1 MKKMFSLVLA
11 AFLLGGCVQYK
22 DGKPVETASSEGKPK
37 EEVKKEEPKKEEKPA
52 TEDKVEEVKL
62 PTNEEEL
69 TTYLE
74 NALPKEA
81 KGGVVVTTLE
91 SGSLSASVNFQLED
105 GFVLDTAGKN
115 AARDFIFAA
124 YASGMDIGYALAT
137 VMAPD
142 GTLGLSA
149 GVGKEAAATQD
160 PSAWTDSSVGATVFI
175 DWVKDNLN
183 ETEDFTQ
190 RVILRGQ
197 WVE

>member
-1 MKKMFSLVLA
+1 MKKMLSLVLA

-22 DGKPVETASSEGKPK
+22 DGKPVETASSEEKPK
-37 EEVKKEEPKKEEKPA
+37 EEVKEEEPKKETEEK
-52 TEDKVEEVKL
+52 EEVKEEVKL
-62 PTNEEEL
+62 PTSEEEL

-81 KGGVVVTTLE
+81 KGGVVVTKLE
-91 SGSLSASVNFQLED
+91 SGSISATVNFQLED
-105 GFVLDTAGKN
+105 GLALETAAKD

-124 YASGMDIGYALAT
+124 YSSGMDVGYALAT
-137 VMAPD
+137 IMAPD

-149 GVGKEAAATQD
+149 GVGKQVAATQD
-160 PSAWTDSSVGATVFI
+160 PSTWTDSSVGPTVFI

-190 RVILRGQ
+190 RMILRGQ
-197 WVE
+197 WAE